1 MKRLFAV
8 LLAVCLITAGA
19 YADVLTDDWKNA
31 TDAELQTAIAEIQA
45 EIQKRGTATQDEG
58 SGALYEENGVK
69 IMMTGETR
77 LFVDLFYISVI
88 VENDSDRNI
97 MVSVRD
103 ASVNGWETSTL
114 SPGTVQ
120 AGNKKQADMTF
131 NIGKAGIA
139 TEDEIRNISF
149 YLTILDSDSFELI
162 GETEKITY
170 TR

>member
-69 IMMTGETR
+69 ITMTGETR

>member
-31 TDAELQTAIAEIQA
+31 TDAELQNALAEIQA
-45 EIQKRGTATQDEG
+45 ELQTRGRATQDAG
-58 SGALYEENGVK
+58 DGTLYEGNGVK
-69 IMMTGETR
+69 ITMTGETH
-77 LFVDLFYISVI
+77 LFVDLFYIGVI

-131 NIGKAGIA
+131 NISKAGIA
-139 TEDEIRNISF
+139 TEDEIQNISF

>member
-31 TDAELQTAIAEIQA
+31 TDVELQNALAEIQA
-45 EIQKRGTATQDEG
+45 EIQTRGRATQDAG
-58 SGALYEENGVK
+58 DGTLYEGNGVK
-69 IMMTGETR
+69 ITMTGETH
-77 LFVDLFYISVI
+77 LFVDLFYIGVI

-131 NIGKAGIA
+131 NIGKAGIT
-139 TEDEIRNISF
+139 TEDEIQNISF
-149 YLTILDSDSFELI
+149 RLTILDSDSFELI

>member
-31 TDAELQTAIAEIQA
+31 TDTELQTALAEIHA

-69 IMMTGETR
+69 ITMTGETR